1 MKYALETGGSRGI
14 GRAVCVKLASQG
26 YHVLINYV
34 ANQAKA
40 EETLALTKEAGTE
53 GEIIKFDV
61 ANLAET
67 QAAIEKWQDEHK
79 DAYIDVLVNNAGVT
93 ADSLLPMMET
103 DAWHKVLSTSL
114 DGFFNV
120 TRTVVKKMIRKK
132 HGRIINMASVSGLIG
147 LPGQCNYSAAKGA
160 IIAATKAL
168 SKEVGVKN
176 ITVNAVAPGFI
187 KTDMTSALNEEEL
200 KKGISLG
207 RFGEPEEVADLV
219 AFLASDS
226 AAYITGETIAIT
238 GGLKG

>member
-1 MKYALETGGSRGI
+1 MKYALVTGGSRGI
-14 GRAVCVKLASQG
+14 GRAICVKLASQG

-61 ANLAET
+61 ANIAET
-67 QAAIEKWQDEHK
+67 QAAIEKWQEEHK

-93 ADSLLPMMET
+93 ADSLLPMMEPE
-103 DAWHKVLSTSL
+103 AWHKVLSTSL

-168 SKEVGVKN
+168 SKEVGIKN
-176 ITVNAVAPGFI
+176 ITVNAIAPGFI
-187 KTDMTSALNEEEL
+187 KTDMTSELNEEEL

-207 RFGEPEEVADLV
+207 RFGEPEEVAELV
-219 AFLASDS
+219 AFLASDG